1 MMQWLLAAIHWAR
14 ILLGIQLAIFVS
26 AEVTAGMI
34 HGQLLERTNRKNS
47 PRAVKAA
54 STARLAR
61 GGSLLFRNVAAD
73 AWTEISSR
81 PTKSGKRRSMA
92 RIETIAQLSTELR
105 TAANSALYAVRYCDS
120 CFLP

>member
-1 MMQWLLAAIHWAR
+1 MQWLQAAIHWAR

-26 AEVTAGMI
+26 AEVTSGVI

-47 PRAVKAA
+47 QRAVKAA

-92 RIETIAQLSTELR
+92 RIKFYSLGDNCTALSTELR
-105 TAANSALYAVRYCDS
+105 TCRK
-120 CFLP
+120 